1 MDIDARVRL
10 LVDPRPW
17 VSEAG
22 RRDPFQTH
30 GGAAARAALL
40 GRPVGIVVHDARG
53 GQCSAA
59 LSGDRFSVLPQK
71 WGREVELV
79 DTTVL
84 RVQGSRAPSHR
95 S

>member
-22 RRDPFQTH
+22 RRDPLQTH
-30 GGAAARAALL
+30 GSAARAALL

-53 GQCSAA
+53 GQCSAT
-59 LSGDRFSVLPQK
+59 LSGGRFSVLPQK
-71 WGREVELV
+71 WSREGELV

-95 S
+95 P